1 MKKVYSKPVVVVDT
15 FLNNDATNALNF
27 ISTTIAPK
35 SANLSNKFKRDNFS
49 EKDLR
54 KIADALNCD
63 VEIIFKFRD
72 SDSRI

>member
-1 MKKVYSKPVVVVDT
+1 MNTTNKLRAIMAARNITVTELARKMGVVP
-15 FLNNDATNALNF
+15 
-27 ISTTIAPK
+27 S
-35 SANLSNKFKRDNFS
+35 NLSNKFKRDNFS

-72 SDSRI
+72 SESII

>member
-35 SANLSNKFKRDNFS
+35 SADLGSKFAK
-49 EKDLR
+49 
-54 KIADALNCD
+54 LN
-63 VEIIFKFRD
+63 
-72 SDSRI
+72 S